1 MVGITFDTA
10 KAVRALR
17 GRGHTAEQAEGVV
30 EAIVDAQEGLA
41 TKQDVRDLHVTI
53 NELRSELAVAMA
65 QMEARFTRL
74 LWLELG
80 AYTAATAAF
89 LAAGLAIAA
98 VLWG

>member
-10 KAVRALR
+10 KAVRTLR

-30 EAIVDAQEGLA
+30 EVIVDAQEGLA
-41 TKQDVRDLHVTI
+41 TKSDLR
-53 NELRSELAVAMA
+53 ELHSDLALVIA

-74 LWLELG
+74 LWLQLA
-80 AYTAATAAF
+80 AYTAATAA
-89 LAAGLAIAA
+89 LMGVALAIAA